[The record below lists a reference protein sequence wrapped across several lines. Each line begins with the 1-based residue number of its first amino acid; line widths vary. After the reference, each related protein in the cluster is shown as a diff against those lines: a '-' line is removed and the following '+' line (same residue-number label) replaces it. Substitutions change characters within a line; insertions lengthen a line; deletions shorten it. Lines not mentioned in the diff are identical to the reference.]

1 MDIIHDVTRRGDVR
15 SLREILATNPGF
27 PLADQK
33 FSCFLR
39 TPLHVAA
46 LLDYVDFAKE
56 IVRFNPRHGSQLA
69 METDSQGC
77 TPLHLAS
84 TRNNLEMV
92 SVLLN
97 ANTDA
102 CIAPDNH
109 GGTPLHLAAMRDEV
123 KVMDLLIQSR
133 PEAIHQR
140 LRNTNDTILHLCV
153 KHDKFKALKW
163 LIDHLVTNR
172 ANLANNPD
180 AISVNSVDS
189 GGNTILHLAAKMN
202 RNKMLKY
209 LLNRGDI
216 GVDTNIRNNE
226 EITALH
232 MLGRNEMKDMGISC
246 YDYHNTREVP
256 QQSKSNEWLKERL
269 NTIMIVAA
277 LIAGIAFQAGT
288 NPPGGVFQEDMKMNS
303 TEDPVMFSYYL
314 RNIIH
319 NRAMSRGFQSYL
331 SRMHNLPPHLI
342 ARGGNNITADE
353 IITYRANFV
362 KELLTAAK
370 TSDSNTRL
378 AFFHQELAPGIVLE
392 EDSWRNF
399 TFNYNTTYGGGSGF
413 SPYLIH
419 YAGTAILAYASPK
432 AFQAYIILN
441 NLSLVLCGMTILL
454 ITFDGIKQR
463 PSASTTSIVGFL
475 EVLLA
480 NAVACVGLSYMVAVQ
495 SIGPPFHRYLR
506 IFTNR
511 FILLFPSVVLPIAS
525 ITYHIIFIRS
535 TDPLAETR
543 IHGLGLRY
551 AALRQLFLK
560 LYNPFQSEENWLV
573 VKLLIFQFA
582 FVGIC
587 VFILEYTL
595 S

>member
-1 MDIIHDVTRRGDVR
+1 MDTIHDVTLRGDVR
-15 SLREILATNPGF
+15 SLRKILATNPGF

-33 FSCFLR
+33 FTCFLR

-46 LLDYVDFAKE
+46 ILDYVDFATE
-56 IVRFNPRHGSQLA
+56 IVSFNPPHGSQLA
-69 METDSQGC
+69 MEKDSQGC
-77 TPLHLAS
+77 TPLHLAC
-84 TRNNLEMV
+84 TRHNDAMV
-92 SVLLN
+92 RVLIQ
-97 ANTDA
+97 ANSDA
-102 CIAPDNH
+102 CVAPDRN

-140 LRNTNDTILHLCV
+140 LPNTNDTILHLCV

-180 AISVNSVDS
+180 AISLNSVDS

-202 RNKMLKY
+202 RKKMLKY

-232 MLGRNEMKDMGISC
+232 MLGRNEMDEMGISC
-246 YDYHNTREVP
+246 YDYHNTREAP
-256 QQSKSNEWLKERL
+256 QQSISNEWLKERL

-303 TEDPVMFSYYL
+303 TEDPVMFTYYL
-314 RNIIH
+314 RNVIH
-319 NRAMSRGFQSYL
+319 NRAMARGFQSYL
-331 SRMHNLPPHLI
+331 SHIHNLPPHLI
-342 ARGGNNITADE
+342 ARGNITADE

-362 KELLTAAK
+362 KELLTATK
-370 TSDSNTRL
+370 TSDSHARL

-399 TFNYNTTYGGGSGF
+399 TSNYNSTYGGGSGF

-441 NLSLVLCGMTILL
+441 NLSLVLCGITIIL

-480 NAVACVGLSYMVAVQ
+480 IAVACVGLSYMVAVQ
-495 SIGPPFHRYLR
+495 SIGPPFHMYLR

-511 FILLFPSVVLPIAS
+511 SILLFPSVVLPIAS
-525 ITYHIIFIRS
+525 ITYHIMFKRS

-551 AALRQLFLK
+551 ALRQLLLK
-560 LYNPFQSEENWLV
+560 QYNPFQSEDYWLV
-573 VKLLIFQFA
+573 VKLLIFQFS

-587 VFILEYTL
+587 VCILEYTF